1 MKNRS
6 SFILTL
12 VIGMVALSSAAVAG
26 RDQAATVAPT
36 VSVSANGSDVRTVL
50 HDLFGQ
56 TKQNYVIEPS
66 VRYSLYLSL
75 EKVEFDEALAII
87 CHLAKLKAEKQ
98 NGIYYVSGETSA
110 VTPEGPTPQTK
121 VKPKDPAP
129 TPQDAPPAVTQTTLK
144 TKHVTMRMA
153 KTDIRRVFAAI
164 SKEAGISIVVD
175 GSVPQCKLDAFL
187 EKTTLKYAL
196 DQIAGA
202 AKLRYRI
209 VEKQSI
215 LIYSDET
222 ENRVTV
228 SGG

>member
-1 MKNRS
+1 MKNRN

-12 VIGMVALSSAAVAG
+12 VVGIIALSPAAMAG
-26 RDQAATVAPT
+26 RGQAATVLPT
-36 VSVSANGSDVRTVL
+36 VSVSANGLDVRTVL

-75 EKVEFDEALAII
+75 DKVDFDEALAII

-98 NGIYYVSGETSA
+98 NGIYYVSPETPT
-110 VTPEGPTPQTK
+110 VTPANPIPVTK
-121 VKPKDPAP
+121 ANSKDPSP
-129 TPQDAPPAVTQTTLK
+129 TPQDAPPAITQTTLK
-144 TKHVTMRMA
+144 TKHVTVRLA
-153 KTDIRRVFAAI
+153 KTDIRKVFAAI
-164 SKEAGISIVVD
+164 AKQAGVPIVVD

-209 VEKQSI
+209 VEMQSV

-222 ENRVTV
+222 ENRVAIT
-228 SGG
+228 GG